1 MKLKIDNLTELAP
14 RFKYSAVHFY
24 INNININEDLSDYGL
39 NYLKIY
45 SK

>member
-1 MKLKIDNLTELAP
+1 MKIKIDNLTELAP
-14 RFKYSAVHFY
+14 RFKYSATYFN

>member
-14 RFKYSAVHFY
+14 RFKDSALCFC
-24 INNININEDLSDYGL
+24 INININEDLSDYGL